1 MANAQHSAESG
12 EWYTPPEWVE
22 CVRSALGSIE
32 FDPCSSL
39 AADKVIKAGCWSDEG
54 LMHAWHNFKTL
65 FVNPPGSCP
74 KAEGGLLGDYFSV
87 CGNKTRCSCK
97 LPKQFME
104 RSIKAAAKGSDVIY
118 LAYSVNQLRMLAN
131 MEIPSNVSVTIALP
145 KERIAYLNPETM
157 EPQRGTNC
165 DSAFILFTQYGRVT
179 PKISFIVQFGYGMGC
194 LVLGRTF

>member
-32 FDPCSSL
+32 FDPCTSEKANEVVKATRWSMDSL
-39 AADKVIKAGCWSDEG
+39 GGYPDCWAR
-54 LMHAWHNFKTL
+54 HPTI

-104 RSIKAAAKGSDVIY
+104 HSVAAAAKGSDVIY
-118 LAYSVNQLRMLAN
+118 LAYSVNQLRTLAN
-131 MEIPSNVSVTIALP
+131 MEIPSNVNVTIALP
-145 KERIAYLNPETM
+145 KERIAYLDPETM

-165 DSAFILFTQYGRVT
+165 DSAFIHFSKDPLRGRW
-179 PKISFIVQFGYGMGC
+179 FEAQFRLKGC
-194 LVLGRTF
+194 LVLGRP